1 MEDSTDGF
9 RIAEVD
15 LEIRGP
21 GDFLGTRQSGMPDFR
36 VGNIIRDARILEEAK
51 TSAFGIVENDPDLAR
66 PENSI
71 LREVLRD
78 RWKGRLELA
87 GVG

>member
-1 MEDSTDGF
+1 
-9 RIAEVD
+9 
-15 LEIRGP
+15 
-21 GDFLGTRQSGMPDFR
+21 MPDFR
-36 VGNIIRDARILEEAK
+36 VGNIIKDARILDEAK
-51 TSAFGIVENDPDLAR
+51 TAAFSVVEKDPELAR

-87 GVG
+87 GIG